1 MKEAAHGTA
10 QDATGIGDKGKKD
23 KDKNDKDN
31 GERKDDVKPW
41 TSG

>member
-23 KDKNDKDN
+23 KNN
-31 GERKDDVKPW
+31 GKKKDDVKPW